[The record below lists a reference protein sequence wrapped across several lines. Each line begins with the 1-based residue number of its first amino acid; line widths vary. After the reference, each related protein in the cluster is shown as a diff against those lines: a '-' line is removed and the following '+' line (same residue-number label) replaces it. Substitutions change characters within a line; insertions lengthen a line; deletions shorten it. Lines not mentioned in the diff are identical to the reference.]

1 MTGRNLTAV
10 VLWMAGALISF
21 SAIAVAIRELAGVL
35 NVFEMLAFRNAVGLV
50 LLAGMVVAR
59 PGRIGELRTA
69 RLGRHAQRNLVHFA
83 GQYAWAVGVTL
94 LPLAVVFAVEFT
106 APALTALFA
115 VLLLGERMTRTRG
128 LAILLG
134 FVGILVI
141 VRPGTGELGWPV
153 AIVLFSALAFA
164 LTAIATKSLTR
175 TETTF
180 AILVY
185 MNAMQLPMNLLGA
198 QADVLARLAEA
209 PVLPLLAIGIGGFTA
224 HWCLTNA
231 YRNGDAIMVV
241 PLDFLRIPLI
251 AFVGL
256 ALYAEPLDPF
266 VFLGAGIVVA
276 GILINLRAERAAIRA
291 GAAKEG

>member
-21 SAIAVAIRELAGVL
+21 SAIAVSVRELSGAL
-35 NVFEMLAFRNAVGLV
+35 NIFEMLAFRNAVGLA
-50 LLAGMVVAR
+50 LLGLMLAAHPQR
-59 PGRIGELRTA
+59 RAELATR
-69 RLGRHAQRNLVHFA
+69 RLGRHAQRNLIHFA

-94 LPLAVVFAVEFT
+94 LPLAVVFAVEFV
-106 APALTALFA
+106 APALTALLA
-115 VLLLGERMTRTRG
+115 VLLLGERMTRTRA
-128 LAILLG
+128 LAIGLG
-134 FVGILVI
+134 FVGVLVI

-153 AIVLFSALAFA
+153 LVVLFSALAFA

-180 AILVY
+180 SILFF

-198 QADVLARLAEA
+198 QAGCLERLAAA
-209 PVLPLLAIGIGGFTA
+209 PVLPLVALGICGFTA

-251 AFVGL
+251 ALVGL
-256 ALYAEPLDPF
+256 VLYAEPLDPF
-266 VFLGAGIVVA
+266 VFAGAAVIVA

-291 GAAKEG
+291 GAAKGG